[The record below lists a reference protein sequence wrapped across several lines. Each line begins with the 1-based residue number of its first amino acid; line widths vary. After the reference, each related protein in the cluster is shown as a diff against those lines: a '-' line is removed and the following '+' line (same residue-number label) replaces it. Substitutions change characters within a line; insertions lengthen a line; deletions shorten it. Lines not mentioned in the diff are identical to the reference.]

1 MSPPP
6 ALILGAGFT
15 GERVAR
21 RLEALGHE
29 VVRLRSRD
37 LPLPD
42 VARIEG
48 LPDVGH
54 LVLHSIPLVRS
65 DEGLVE
71 HTPRLLEALGGR
83 VLKLVYL
90 STTGVYGAAT
100 EVDEHT
106 PTAPRTPRESLRVA
120 AEQAIVLRHP
130 SALILRPAAIY
141 GPGRG
146 AHASIREGTWRL
158 GGDGSNLVSRIHVD
172 DLASL
177 ALAGLRSSV
186 TGAYPVADDEPCS
199 SLELTRFVCDRLGLP
214 LPSSVEP
221 ALLDET
227 RRANRSVDGRAI
239 RRLLGVELRYP
250 SYRIGVPA
258 CLDEEAGG

>member
-1 MSPPP
+1 MSLPP

-21 RLEALGHE
+21 RLEGLGHE
-29 VVRLRSRD
+29 VIRLRSRD

-42 VARIEG
+42 VSRLAS

-54 LVLHSIPLVRS
+54 LVLHSIPLVRTP
-65 DEGLVE
+65 EGLVE
-71 HTPRLLEALGGR
+71 WTPRLLDALGDR
-83 VLKLVYL
+83 VLRFVYL

-100 EVDEHT
+100 QVDERT
-106 PTAPRTPRESLRVA
+106 PVAPRTPRETLRVE
-120 AEQAIVLRHP
+120 AESAILARRP
-130 SALILRPAAIY
+130 SALVLRPAAIY

-146 AHASIREGTWRL
+146 AHASIRDGTWRL

-172 DLASL
+172 DLARL
-177 ALAGLRSSV
+177 AVEGLRSTVS
-186 TGAYPVADDEPCS
+186 GAYPVADDEPCS
-199 SLELTRFVCDRLGLP
+199 SLELTRLVCERLDLP
-214 LPSSVEP
+214 LPPSVEP
-221 ALLDET
+221 SQLDET

-250 SYRIGVPA
+250 SYRVGVPA
-258 CLDEEAGG
+258 CLDEEARG